1 MRIRSSPSSSTT
13 LNSHPVSTE
22 FCEMLTDSSR
32 E

>member
-13 LNSHPVSTE
+13 LNLRLVLME